1 MIDFD
6 KLFNLIPFENKI
18 TKIHHIGFLIPF
30 DMSSIDLS
38 KICDKFCTINIL
50 QAEVGYKIH
59 NGFIIE
65 LIKPINQRSILF
77 KSSCKISEITFDHF
91 GYLNSNWSYEG
102 IKYVKISKFYTCLFQ
117 TDVEFIL
124 SNNQKIEI
132 VYDNLQ

>member
-1 MIDFD
+1 MIDFQTLYD
-6 KLFNLIPFENKI
+6 SIPFGSEL
-18 TKIHHIGFLIPF
+18 TTIHHVGFILPSN
-30 DMSSIDLS
+30 MSNIDL
-38 KICDKFCTINIL
+38 KKNCDKFCCIDVLKAN
-50 QAEVGYKIH
+50 VGYKLYNDIL
-59 NGFIIE
+59 IE
-65 LIKPINQRSILF
+65 LIQPKDKSSILF
-77 KSSCKISEITFDHF
+77 NSSNKITNITFDHF